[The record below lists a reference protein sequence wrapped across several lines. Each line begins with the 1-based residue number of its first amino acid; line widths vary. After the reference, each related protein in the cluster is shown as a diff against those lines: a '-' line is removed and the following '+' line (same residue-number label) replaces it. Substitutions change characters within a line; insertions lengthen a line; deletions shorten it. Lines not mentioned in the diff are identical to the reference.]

1 MGFKLDRSRMLHI
14 IFYLLFAAYALFAIN
29 IILFKTIPLRAI
41 FAAQPVS
48 LRSINIIPFHTIGVY
63 FTESMDIERALTNI
77 FGNIVIFVPLGI
89 FVSYIGM
96 KRSLGFKACILLMTT
111 LSFEIL
117 QYVFALGS
125 SDVDDILLNFT
136 GGLIGIAVYVVLS
149 KIIHSPKHLL
159 MAIVGF
165 FLLAGISGIMVIW
178 VADRSLLPFAATEM
192 VYVDKNKQLI
202 AGLDERTADLFGD
215 LVSVK
220 AGAITVYRNPKY
232 NVTLETPQ
240 TSETRDEYSSIPYDA
255 STKIIIRHISSVKD
269 QLISRYDEGTAS
281 GLASILDST
290 DIVPTVRVW
299 LPSDN
304 KQAAQTL
311 LISFMD

>member
-1 MGFKLDRSRMLHI
+1 MGFKLDRRRMLQI
-14 IFYLLFAAYALFAIN
+14 IFYMLFAAYALFALN
-29 IILFKTIPLRAI
+29 IILFKTIPLTAL
-41 FAAQPVS
+41 FTAQPVS

-77 FGNIVIFVPLGI
+77 CGNIVIFAPLGI
-89 FVSYIGM
+89 FISYIDV

-136 GGLIGIAVYVVLS
+136 GGLIGIAIYIVLS
-149 KIIHSPKHLL
+149 KIIHSRDHLL

-165 FLLAGISGIMVIW
+165 FLLAGISGTMVIGK
-178 VADRSLLPFAATEM
+178 VDRSLLPFAATEM
-192 VYVDKNKQLI
+192 VYVDENKQLM
-202 AGLDERTADLFGD
+202 AGLDEGKADLFGD
-215 LVSVK
+215 LISVE
-220 AGAITVYRNPKY
+220 AGAINVKRNPKY
-232 NVTLETPQ
+232 NVILETPQ

-255 STKIIIRHISSVKD
+255 STKIIIRHIIFVKD
-269 QLISRYDEGTAS
+269 QLISRYNEGTAS

-290 DIVPTVRVW
+290 DTVPTVRVW
-299 LPSDN
+299 LSSEN